1 MKQEQELL
9 KAKSQLD
16 ERRREQLRIAQEL
29 KQKEEQKLTLHQYF
43 TSQQEELEIKTKEIQ
58 KVSVKIGQVKS
69 ELDDMNEI
77 IHREREDLM
86 ERIRELTR
94 EIRMKHLIIDQFIPP
109 NEYMRIEKR
118 AEWADDINDWVIP
131 NVEYTGNNIK
141 IQKAKKKEGKAVNQ
155 HLFENIMNLDGE
167 SDEEDF
173 EQAATKRVH
182 EAINSILIEEDEET
196 QVSY

>member
-1 MKQEQELL
+1 M
-9 KAKSQLD
+9 
-16 ERRREQLRIAQEL
+16 
-29 KQKEEQKLTLHQYF
+29 
-43 TSQQEELEIKTKEIQ
+43 
-58 KVSVKIGQVKS
+58 KIGQVKS